1 MISLKASLLSLFA
14 AGALALTA
22 CSSPSTMDSAAQFV
36 SASDSRLRYEGR
48 FDAADP
54 AAPVVVWQGSRIALD
69 FEGTQL
75 ALRFGPCVG
84 QCFFNLQVDGGEPV
98 LVSLR
103 EGGATRFVYPQPLAA
118 GRHHMQLCKRSEA
131 DAGHATF
138 SGVELAPG
146 AKAWAPAVPAYK
158 LAMQF
163 FGDSITVGAC
173 NEDGVTDQW
182 ENRDTHNNAR
192 SYGAFTAEAFSADY
206 RNIAVSGMGIVMGYV
221 EVKAGQVWNRV
232 YPKANAPL
240 ADLST
245 WTPDVVFVNYGENDD
260 SFSKNQGKP
269 FPEGFTD
276 GYVAL
281 IAEMR
286 RAYPHAQI
294 VLLRGGMFGGARSEP
309 LRNAW
314 TEAVARIEAGDA
326 KVHHFVFQHWTETH
340 PRVVDDRAMADE
352 LIAWLRTQDFMQA
365 HL

>member
-1 MISLKASLLSLFA
+1 MISLKASLLSLLA
-14 AGALALTA
+14 AGALALAA
-22 CSSPSTMDSAAQFV
+22 CSSPSPMDSAAQFIP
-36 SASDSRLRYEGR
+36 ASDSRLRYEGR

-54 AAPVVVWQGSRIALD
+54 AAPVFVWQGSRLALD
-69 FEGTQL
+69 FAGPQL

-84 QCFFNLQVDGGEPV
+84 QCFFNLQVDDGEPV
-98 LVSLR
+98 LVALR

-118 GRHHMQLCKRSEA
+118 GRHHLQLGKRSEA

-138 SGVELAPG
+138 AGVELAPG
-146 AKAWAPAVPAYK
+146 AQAWAPAVPAYK

-173 NEDGVTDQW
+173 NEDGAEDQW
-182 ENRDTHNNAR
+182 ENRATHNNAR
-192 SYGAFTAEAFSADY
+192 SYGALTAAAFSADY
-206 RNIAVSGMGIVMGYV
+206 RNIAVSGMGIVTGYV

-232 YPKANAPL
+232 YPKATAPL

-260 SFSKNQGKP
+260 SFSRNQGQP
-269 FPEGFTD
+269 FPAGFTE

-281 IAEMR
+281 VQAMR

-309 LRNAW
+309 LRTAW
-314 TEAVARIEAGDA
+314 TEAVARLEAGDA
-326 KVHHFVFQHWTETH
+326 AVHHFVFEHWSGPH
-340 PRVVDDRAMADE
+340 PRVADHRAMAAE
-352 LIAWLRTQDFMQA
+352 LIAWLKTQAFMPA
-365 HL
+365 RR